1 MFSRTCFGTPLPHP
15 PVRESV
21 GRAGGQRRKK
31 DCITSLPFLSS
42 ERQGRGQPWSVGD
55 NQECRCAVQAHL
67 QFLPPV
73 ACQARLPGE
82 FFFFFARSPAFF
94 CNDLVQGLPESCP
107 YTLARVRLATTDPT
121 LPRVS
126 LQPPRGSSDA
136 SAPPSRA
143 LNWTC
148 SRRSLP
154 RLATQTSLCARRWR
168 SRSTCQS
175 PEFRCA
181 RGGFPGSGEGCWGW
195 LERAWLGSSLVWGR
209 AYRLGSPSQTPPS
222 AGPGPGREAKIKG
235 TSLEP

>member
-1 MFSRTCFGTPLPHP
+1 MSETIRSVGVPIRHPCSFSHLW
-15 PVRESV
+15 PVRL
-21 GRAGGQRRKK
+21 A
-31 DCITSLPFLSS
+31 SLGSSFLVRSS
-42 ERQGRGQPWSVGD
+42 
-55 NQECRCAVQAHL
+55 
-67 QFLPPV
+67 
-73 ACQARLPGE
+73 
-82 FFFFFARSPAFF
+82 AFF
-94 CNDLVQGLPESCP
+94 CNDLVQGLPRSCP
-107 YTLARVRLATTDPT
+107 NPLARVRVATTDPT

-148 SRRSLP
+148 LRRSSP
-154 RLATQTSLCARRWR
+154 RLATQTSSCVRRWR

-175 PEFRCA
+175 PESRCA

-195 LERAWLGSSLVWGR
+195 LERAWLGSGLVWGR

-222 AGPGPGREAKIKG
+222 AGPGPGRGAKIKG